1 MKKKIIPYF
10 TIGLRILDGPLP
22 FNIRIFIFF
31 LILSIFSACKS
42 KTGVAIHEKS
52 QEQESHYLNFEGL
65 PNDFKTF
72 YQKFHTD
79 SVFQME
85 HIVFPLEG
93 LPDHA
98 DPEDVRKDA
107 YYYTADQWVLH
118 TSFDRNDN
126 VIYYINMANVI
137 IEERIQ
143 EKKYQLMIIRRFA
156 KASGGWRLIYYGG
169 LNKYTANQ

>member
-72 YQKFHTD
+72 YQNFIRI
-79 SVFQME
+79 VFSNGAYC
-85 HIVFPLEG
+85 FPLEG

-143 EKKYQLMIIRRFA
+143 EKNI
-156 KASGGWRLIYYGG
+156 
-169 LNKYTANQ
+169 N